1 MQAFISRPMDWE
13 KVSRTLKKRH
23 YDTIGAMIDDL
34 RLIFINAEK
43 YNARYKGTDSVSG
56 RAYES
61 ARIMSFK
68 LETAISKVLLS
79 VGDRLE
85 RERID
90 HSNAE
95 REIEAAER
103 VEEAQIR
110 ATWKKQGEA
119 EAGAAS
125 SVQGG
130 RGDLVQKSRNVRIM
144 PQRRATDFEIPFFDD
159 EDDGHHEQS
168 HFELIKY
175 QKERFEKQRLELSKM
190 RQKSAAIGASVI
202 SRLLRRKLAS
212 KRPEQS
218 AAVSADNPTTT
229 VSKSSKEADSKIR
242 PLNQPSAIL
251 KELEKEGRKPLQ
263 ISLTLAKPKKKAAK
277 RKTWLKE
284 F

>member
-1 MQAFISRPMDWE
+1 MDWE

-23 YDTIGAMIDDL
+23 YDTIGAVIDDL

-56 RAYES
+56 RAYEA

-110 ATWKKQGEA
+110 ATWKKQGESDS
-119 EAGAAS
+119 GAALS
-125 SVQGG
+125 AQGG
-130 RGDLVQKSRNVRIM
+130 RGDMVPKSRNIRIM
-144 PQRRATDFEIPFFDD
+144 PQRKATDFEIPFFDD

-190 RQKSAAIGASVI
+190 RQKSAAIGAALLT
-202 SRLLRRKLAS
+202 RLLKRRLAS
-212 KRPEQS
+212 KPPKQPVAVPAVNPS
-218 AAVSADNPTTT
+218 TTAVSKTSEKVDLESLPP
-229 VSKSSKEADSKIR
+229 D
-242 PLNQPSAIL
+242 QPSAVL
-251 KELEKEGRKPLQ
+251 GELGKEGRKPLH
-263 ISLTLAKPKKKAAK
+263 ISLALAAPK
-277 RKTWLKE
+277 RKAGKCRRGLKE
-284 F
+284 L